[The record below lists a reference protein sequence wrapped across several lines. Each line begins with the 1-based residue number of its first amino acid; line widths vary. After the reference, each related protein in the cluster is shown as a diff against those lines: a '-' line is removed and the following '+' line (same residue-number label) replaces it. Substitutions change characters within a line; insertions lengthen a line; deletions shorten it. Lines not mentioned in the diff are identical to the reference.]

1 MRVIQAVRLATINN
15 MKQLTLYNYF
25 NEIRDMKTLFGAHSS
40 CARDLS

>member
-25 NEIRDMKTLFGAHSS
+25 NEIRGMKTLFGAHSS